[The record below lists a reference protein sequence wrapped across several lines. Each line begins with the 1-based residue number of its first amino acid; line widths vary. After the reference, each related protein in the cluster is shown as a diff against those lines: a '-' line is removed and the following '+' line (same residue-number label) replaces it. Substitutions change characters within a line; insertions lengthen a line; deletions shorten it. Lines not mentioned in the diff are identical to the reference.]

1 MIKPYSDDPQ
11 VKNVLEERL
20 PLARVG
26 EPEDVANTLLYLA
39 SHESNLVARTILN
52 LNGNKIDSEG

>member
-1 MIKPYSDDPQ
+1 M
-11 VKNVLEERL
+11 
-20 PLARVG
+20 PLARVV